1 MMRIL
6 PFLLA
11 AALCYLLALAFGVE
25 ATLAVAAGAYWPA
38 LVGWVQWLF
47 STALMYL
54 FGALSWVEW
63 RKNRTVTVKKPEF
76 RGW

>member
-1 MMRIL
+1 MRVL

-11 AALCYLLALAFGVE
+11 AALCYLMALLFGVE
-25 ATLAVAAGAYWPA
+25 ATLAVAVGHYWPA
-38 LVGWVQWLF
+38 LIGWFQWLG

-63 RKNRTVTVKKPEF
+63 QRNRVVSVKKTEH